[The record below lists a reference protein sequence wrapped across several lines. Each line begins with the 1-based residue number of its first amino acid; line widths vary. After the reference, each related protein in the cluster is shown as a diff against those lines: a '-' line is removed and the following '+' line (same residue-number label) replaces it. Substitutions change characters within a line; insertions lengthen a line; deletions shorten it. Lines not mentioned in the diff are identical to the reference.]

1 MKPTKNRIYCRDCGR
16 VKMLFES
23 EKAANTFMKFNSEE
37 IAELNG
43 HAPIQS
49 YFCIAC
55 NGWHVTSHPEEK
67 YAVSRT
73 ERVLDSYKVFKEKQ
87 VKNREA
93 LVIRNRE
100 MREIRIASISRSA
113 SYDISSTKLQI
124 LKPFT
129 TKNQILIKTK
139 TL

>member
-1 MKPTKNRIYCRDCGR
+1 
-16 VKMLFES
+16 MLFES

-43 HAPIQS
+43 HAPIRS

-100 MREIRIASISRSA
+100 MREIRIRVNKQVCVIR
-113 SYDISSTKLQI
+113 Y
-124 LKPFT
+124 
-129 TKNQILIKTK
+129 LIHEITNFKAIHN
-139 TL
+139 